1 MAARGANEG
10 PGPRRR
16 LPWRV
21 VAGLIVGAV
30 LVALV
35 LTRLPKQVDGT
46 GTLDGCALDRGWPV
60 VLLDAG
66 SEPYLPVSTWPAGMT
81 YDLAERVLVDASGRT
96 VVSRGDRILVKG
108 SIVEVHGDPS
118 PCYFTRGIRI
128 DTITPA

>member
-1 MAARGANEG
+1 MPSGGRNEG
-10 PGPRRR
+10 PRPGTRPR
-16 LPWRV
+16 WRV
-21 VAGLIVGAV
+21 VAGLIVGA
-30 LVALV
+30 LVVAIV
-35 LTRLPKQVDGT
+35 LTRLPKQVEGI

-81 YDLAERVLVDASGRT
+81 YNLAERVLVDASGRT